1 MYFPADENTRIL
13 QDLYIA
19 SNNNNTGEKDLLE
32 SAEDPSSYSQTH
44 KLYHPVIRDY
54 LKRFGY
60 YDIFLVDHETG
71 NIVYSV
77 YKEVDY
83 GTSLL
88 TGPYNQTNFASAF
101 RAAKDADKND
111 FVKLVDY
118 APYHPSYNA
127 PASFIA
133 SPIFDG
139 DKKIGV
145 LLFQMPVDKINNI
158 MTNNQAWSKVG
169 LGTSGETYI
178 VGDDYTLRNQSRFLI
193 EDQENYF
200 KKIEQIGLPKKTIEK
215 IKVFNSTIGLQEV
228 KTEGT
233 IAAQGGMIGL
243 EIFNDYRGVPVLSSY
258 KPLKIRLCH
267 R

>member
-1 MYFPADENTRIL
+1 
-13 QDLYIA
+13 
-19 SNNNNTGEKDLLE
+19 
-32 SAEDPSSYSQTH
+32 
-44 KLYHPVIRDY
+44 
-54 LKRFGY
+54 
-60 YDIFLVDHETG
+60 
-71 NIVYSV
+71 
-77 YKEVDY
+77 
-83 GTSLL
+83 
-88 TGPYNQTNFASAF
+88 
-101 RAAKDADKND
+101 
-111 FVKLVDY
+111 
-118 APYHPSYNA
+118 
-127 PASFIA
+127 
-133 SPIFDG
+133 
-139 DKKIGV
+139 
-145 LLFQMPVDKINNI
+145 